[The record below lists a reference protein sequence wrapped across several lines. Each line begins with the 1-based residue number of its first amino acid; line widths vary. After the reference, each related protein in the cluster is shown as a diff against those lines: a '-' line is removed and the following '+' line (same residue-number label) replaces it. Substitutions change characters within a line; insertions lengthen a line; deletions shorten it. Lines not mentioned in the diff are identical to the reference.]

1 MTTRKPRP
9 RTASSAKVIVAPDEV
24 VTATSSVAVEIEV
37 EEPIT
42 RCVTVASDGNR
53 TEVFVTLNSETGA
66 GVVTI
71 QQDGRNLMG
80 FTIPHQVRIKD

>member
-1 MTTRKPRP
+1 MTTRKPRA
-9 RTASSAKVIVAPDEV
+9 RTTSSAKAVVVPEV
-24 VTATSSVAVEIEV
+24 VTSTSSVVV
-37 EEPIT
+37 DLDMEEPIT

-53 TEVFVTLNSETGA
+53 TEVFVTLNRATGA

-80 FTIPHQVRIKD
+80 FTIPHQVRSKD